1 MLHPK
6 QQTQKSMKSKRSRKD
21 KALRKGIK
29 KNGLILRALF
39 DEQVRQF
46 KINAIRQSLEA
57 ENTVEL

>member
-1 MLHPK
+1 
-6 QQTQKSMKSKRSRKD
+6 MKSKRSRKD

-39 DEQVRQF
+39 DEQVRQY

-57 ENTVEL
+57 ENSVEL